1 MSRRFKKSRSQ
12 KTKQNIN
19 IILLLVYSLLSV
31 FLLFLIFK
39 YNILA
44 FRHVNIV
51 VAVFALMVA
60 VIATILII
68 YKKAE
73 KFTIFFLML
82 AVLVSSV
89 SLFTL
94 QQFVGFTSHINATS
108 NYSEYSLSV
117 VVLKDSDINN
127 VAQLSSIMGPTGT
140 DNENIQKLIADIKSS
155 QNKDLT
161 VDKSTS
167 YLSTYKSL
175 ISGEAKAIVLNS
187 VFENIIEAEYPDY
200 ASTIKKIYTKKM
212 TKEVETPKNVKG
224 DSFNVYISGIDTYG
238 PISSVSRS
246 DVNIIMTVNRE
257 TKKILLTTT
266 PRDSYVPIADGG
278 NNQKDK
284 LTHAGIYG
292 VDASIHTL
300 ENLYGIDLNYYA
312 RLNFTSFL
320 KLIDL
325 LGGVDV
331 YNDQEFTAHTNGKFY
346 PVGNVH
352 LDSEQ
357 ALGFV
362 RERYSLAD
370 GDRDRGR
377 NQQKVI
383 VAILQKLTS
392 TEALKNYDSI
402 IKGLQD
408 SVQTNMP
415 LETMMNLVNAQLES
429 GGTYKINSQ
438 DLKGT
443 GRMDLPSYAM
453 PESNLYMM
461 EISDSSLESVKA
473 AINDVM
479 ERKIK

>member
-39 YNILA
+39 YNVLA
-44 FRHVNIV
+44 FRNLNIV
-51 VAVFALMVA
+51 VAVLTLMVA
-60 VIATILII
+60 ISATLLII

-331 YNDQEFTAHTNGKFY
+331 HNDQDFTSLHGKFHF

-479 ERKIK
+479 EGK

>member
-1 MSRRFKKSRSQ
+1 MSRSSKRARQ
-12 KTKQNIN
+12 GKTK
-19 IILLLVYSLLSV
+19 ILISWGLLAIYAILAV

-39 YNILA
+39 YNMLA
-44 FRHVNIV
+44 FRYLNIV
-51 VAVFALMVA
+51 VTVLIVA
-60 VIATILII
+60 
-68 YKKAE
+68 
-73 KFTIFFLML
+73 L
-82 AVLVSSV
+82 AVLYFFLIRSKKAKNLTLILLLLGVLINGT
-89 SLFTL
+89 SLFVVS
-94 QQFVGFTSHINATS
+94 QFIGFTSRLNATS
-108 NYSEYSLSV
+108 NYSNYSMSIAVLADSPIENISQVTSV
-117 VVLKDSDINN
+117 
-127 VAQLSSIMGPTGT
+127 MGPTGT
-140 DNENIQKLIADIKSS
+140 DKDNIQQLMNNLKAS
-155 QNKDLT
+155 QNKELT
-161 VDKSTS
+161 VEESSS
-167 YLSTYKSL
+167 YLAAYKSL
-175 ISGEAKAIVLNS
+175 LAGDTKAIILNS
-187 VFENIIEAEYPDY
+187 VFENIIESEYPDY
-200 ASTIKKIYTKKM
+200 ASKIKKIYTKEL
-212 TKEVETPKNVKG
+212 TKKVETPKDVKG

-346 PVGNVH
+346 PVGKVH

-392 TEALKNYDSI
+392 TEALKNYDGI

-408 SVQTNMP
+408 SIQTNMP
-415 LETMMNLVNAQLES
+415 LETMMNLVNTQLES

-453 PESNLYMM
+453 PDSNLYMM

-479 ERKIK
+479 EGK

>member
-1 MSRRFKKSRSQ
+1 M
-12 KTKQNIN
+12 
-19 IILLLVYSLLSV
+19 
-31 FLLFLIFK
+31 
-39 YNILA
+39 
-44 FRHVNIV
+44 

>member
-1 MSRRFKKSRSQ
+1 MNKRS
-12 KTKQNIN
+12 KRARSGKVKRSIN
-19 IILLLVYSLLSV
+19 IALLTIYVLLGG
-31 FLLFLIFK
+31 FLLFLIFRH
-39 YNILA
+39 NILA
-44 FRHVNIV
+44 FRYLNVITATV
-51 VAVFALMVA
+51 VILVALA
-60 VIATILII
+60 NLLLII
-68 YKKAE
+68 YRKAE
-73 KFTIFFLML
+73 KFTIFFLTL
-82 AVLVSSV
+82 AILMSSV
-89 SLFTL
+89 SFFAL
-94 QQFVGFTSHINATS
+94 QQFVGFTSHINSTS
-108 NYSEYSLSV
+108 NYSEYSMSV
-117 VVLKDSDINN
+117 VVLKDSDVHN
-127 VAQLSSIMGPTGT
+127 VTQLDSVTGPTDT
-140 DNENIQKLIADIKSS
+140 DNDNIQKLIADIKTS
-155 QNKDLT
+155 QSKELT
-161 VDKSTS
+161 VEQSTS
-167 YLSTYKSL
+167 YLAAYKSL
-175 ISGEAKAIVLNS
+175 VSGEAKAIVLNS
-187 VFENIIEAEYPDY
+187 VFENIIESEYPDY
-200 ASTIKKIYTKKM
+200 ASKIRKIYTKNI
-212 TKEVETPKNVKG
+212 TKEVAAPKVSKNQ
-224 DSFNVYISGIDTYG
+224 SFNVYVSGIDTYG

-331 YNDQEFTAHTNGKFY
+331 YNDQEFDAHTNNGKHY
-346 PVGNVH
+346 SVGTLH
-352 LDSEQ
+352 LDSKD

-408 SVQTNMP
+408 SIQTNMP

-453 PESNLYMM
+453 PDSNLYMM

-479 ERKIK
+479 EGK

>member
-1 MSRRFKKSRSQ
+1 M
-12 KTKQNIN
+12 
-19 IILLLVYSLLSV
+19 
-31 FLLFLIFK
+31 
-39 YNILA
+39 
-44 FRHVNIV
+44 
-51 VAVFALMVA
+51 
-60 VIATILII
+60 
-68 YKKAE
+68 
-73 KFTIFFLML
+73 
-82 AVLVSSV
+82 
-89 SLFTL
+89 
-94 QQFVGFTSHINATS
+94 
-108 NYSEYSLSV
+108 SV
-117 VVLKDSDINN
+117 VVLKDSEINN
-127 VAQLSSIMGPTGT
+127 VTQLDSVTGPTET
-140 DNENIQKLIADIKSS
+140 DNDNIQKLVADIKTTQS
-155 QNKDLT
+155 KDLT
-161 VDKSTS
+161 VEQSAS
-167 YLSTYKSL
+167 YLAAYKSL
-175 ISGEAKAIVLNS
+175 LSGETKAIVLNS

-200 ASTIKKIYTKKM
+200 ASKIKKIYTKQL
-212 TKEVETPKNVKG
+212 TKDVAAPKVSKNKA
-224 DSFNVYISGIDTYG
+224 FNIYVSGIDTYG

-246 DVNIIMTVNRE
+246 DVNILMTVNRD

-292 VDASIHTL
+292 VDSSIHTL
-300 ENLYGIDLNYYA
+300 ENLYGVDINYYV

-325 LGGVDV
+325 LGGIDV
-331 YNDQEFTAHTNGKFY
+331 YNDQEFTAHTNGKYY

-383 VAILQKLTS
+383 VAIIQKLTS
-392 TEALKNYDSI
+392 TEALKNYDNI

-408 SVQTNMP
+408 SLQTNMP
-415 LETMMNLVNAQLES
+415 LETMMDLVNTQLES
-429 GGTYKINSQ
+429 GGNYKVNSQ

-443 GRMDLPSYAM
+443 GRTDLPSYAM
-453 PESNLYMM
+453 PDSNLYMM
-461 EISDSSLESVKA
+461 EIDESSLAAAKA

-479 ERKIK
+479 EGK

>member
-39 YNILA
+39 YNVLA
-44 FRHVNIV
+44 FRNLNIV
-51 VAVFALMVA
+51 VAVLTLMVA
-60 VIATILII
+60 ISATLLII

-73 KFTIFFLML
+73 KFTIFFLTL

-89 SLFTL
+89 SLFAL

-127 VAQLSSIMGPTGT
+127 IAQLSSVIGPTGT

-362 RERYSLAD
+362 RERYSLAN

-408 SVQTNMP
+408 SIQTNMP

-473 AINDVM
+473 AINDVL
-479 ERKIK
+479 EGK

>member
-12 KTKQNIN
+12 KVKRSVNIVLLT
-19 IILLLVYSLLSV
+19 IYLLLVG

-51 VAVFALMVA
+51 VAAFAVMVA
-60 VIATILII
+60 VTAAILII
-68 YKKAE
+68 YKKAD
-73 KFTIFFLML
+73 KFTIFFLTL

-127 VAQLSSIMGPTGT
+127 VTQLSSVMGPTGT
-140 DNENIQKLIADIKSS
+140 DNEDIQKLIADIKTS
-155 QNKDLT
+155 QNKELT
-161 VDKSTS
+161 VEESSS
-167 YLSTYKSL
+167 YLAAYKSL
-175 ISGEAKAIVLNS
+175 LAGDTKAILLNS
-187 VFENIIEAEYPDY
+187 VFENIIESEYPDY
-200 ASTIKKIYTKKM
+200 ASKIKKIYTKELTKM
-212 TKEVETPKNVKG
+212 VETPKDVKG

-331 YNDQEFTAHTNGKFY
+331 YNDQEFDAHTNNGKHY
-346 PVGNVH
+346 SVGTLH
-352 LDSEQ
+352 LDSKD

-408 SVQTNMP
+408 SIQTNMP

-473 AINDVM
+473 TINDVM
-479 ERKIK
+479 EGK

>member
-1 MSRRFKKSRSQ
+1 VSRSSKRARQ
-12 KTKQNIN
+12 GKTKKLISWGLLA
-19 IILLLVYSLLSV
+19 IYAILAV

-39 YNILA
+39 YNMLA
-44 FRHVNIV
+44 FRYLNIAV
-51 VAVFALMVA
+51 TVLIVA
-60 VIATILII
+60 
-68 YKKAE
+68 
-73 KFTIFFLML
+73 L
-82 AVLVSSV
+82 AVLCFFLIRSKKAKNLTLILLLLGILINGT
-89 SLFTL
+89 SLFVVS
-94 QQFVGFTSHINATS
+94 QFIGFTSRLNATS
-108 NYSEYSLSV
+108 NYSNYSMSIAVLADSPIENISQVTSV
-117 VVLKDSDINN
+117 
-127 VAQLSSIMGPTGT
+127 MGPTGT
-140 DNENIQKLIADIKSS
+140 DKNNIQQLLNDLKVS
-155 QNKDLT
+155 QNKKLT
-161 VDKSTS
+161 VEESSS
-167 YLSTYKSL
+167 YLAAYKSL
-175 ISGEAKAIVLNS
+175 LAGDTKAILLNS
-187 VFENIIEAEYPDY
+187 VFENIIESEYPDY
-200 ASTIKKIYTKKM
+200 ASKIKKIYTKEL
-212 TKEVETPKNVKG
+212 TKKVETPKDVKG

-320 KLIDL
+320 KLIDV

-331 YNDQEFTAHTNGKFY
+331 YNDQEFNAHTNNGKNY
-346 PVGNVH
+346 PVGTLH
-352 LDSEQ
+352 LDSKD

-415 LETMMNLVNAQLES
+415 LETMINLVNAQLES

-453 PESNLYMM
+453 PDSNLYMM

-473 AINDVM
+473 AIKDVM
-479 ERKIK
+479 EGK

>member
-12 KTKQNIN
+12 KVKRSVNIVLLT
-19 IILLLVYSLLSV
+19 IYLLLVG

-51 VAVFALMVA
+51 VAAFALIVA
-60 VIATILII
+60 VTAALLII

-73 KFTIFFLML
+73 KFTIFFLTL

-127 VAQLSSIMGPTGT
+127 VAQLSSVMGPTDT
-140 DNENIQKLIADIKSS
+140 DNENIQKLIADIKTS

-200 ASTIKKIYTKKM
+200 ASKIKKIYTKKM
-212 TKEVETPKNVKG
+212 TKDVETPKVSK
-224 DSFNVYISGIDTYG
+224 DRFFNIYVSGIDTYG
-238 PISSVSRS
+238 AISSVSRS
-246 DVNIIMTVNRE
+246 DVNILMTVNRD
-257 TKKILLTTT
+257 TKRILLTTT

-292 VDASIHTL
+292 VDSPIHTL
-300 ENLYGIDLNYYA
+300 ETLYGIVINYYV

-331 YNDQEFTAHTNGKFY
+331 YNDQEFTALHGKFHF

-362 RERYSLAD
+362 RERYSLANGD
-370 GDRDRGR
+370 GDRGR
-377 NQQKVI
+377 NHQKVI
-383 VAILQKLTS
+383 AAIIQKLTS
-392 TEALKNYDSI
+392 AEALKNYDAI
-402 IKGLQD
+402 IQGLQS

-415 LETMMNLVNAQLES
+415 PETMVGLVNSQLAN
-429 GGTYKINSQ
+429 GGKYTVTSQ

-453 PESNLYMM
+453 PDSALYML
-461 EISDSSLESVKA
+461 EVDQNSLETSKKA
-473 AINDVM
+473 IKDIM
-479 ERKIK
+479 EGK

>member
-1 MSRRFKKSRSQ
+1 MSRFSKRARQ
-12 KTKQNIN
+12 GKTKMLISWG
-19 IILLLVYSLLSV
+19 LLAIYAVLGV

-39 YNILA
+39 YNMLD
-44 FRHVNIV
+44 FRYLNIV
-51 VAVFALMVA
+51 VAVLIVVLAILCFFLIWSKKAKNLTL
-60 VIATILII
+60 ILLLLGILISG
-68 YKKAE
+68 
-73 KFTIFFLML
+73 T
-82 AVLVSSV
+82 
-89 SLFTL
+89 SLFAVG
-94 QQFVGFTSHINATS
+94 QFIGFTSRLNATS
-108 NYSEYSLSV
+108 NYSNYSMSIAVLADSPIDNISQVTSV
-117 VVLKDSDINN
+117 
-127 VAQLSSIMGPTGT
+127 MGPTGT
-140 DNENIQKLIADIKSS
+140 DKDNIQQLMNDLKAT
-155 QNKDLT
+155 QNKELT
-161 VDKSTS
+161 VEESRS
-167 YLSTYKSL
+167 YLAAYKSL
-175 ISGEAKAIVLNS
+175 LAGDTKAIILNS
-187 VFENIIEAEYPDY
+187 VFENIIESEYPDY
-200 ASTIKKIYTKKM
+200 ASKIKKIYTKEL
-212 TKEVETPKNVKG
+212 TKTVETPKDVKG

-325 LGGVDV
+325 LDGVDV

-346 PVGNVH
+346 SVGNVH

-392 TEALKNYDSI
+392 TEALKNYDGI

-408 SVQTNMP
+408 SIQTNMP
-415 LETMMNLVNAQLES
+415 LETMMKLVNAQLES

-453 PESNLYMM
+453 PESNLYIM

-473 AINDVM
+473 AINDVI
-479 ERKIK
+479 EGK